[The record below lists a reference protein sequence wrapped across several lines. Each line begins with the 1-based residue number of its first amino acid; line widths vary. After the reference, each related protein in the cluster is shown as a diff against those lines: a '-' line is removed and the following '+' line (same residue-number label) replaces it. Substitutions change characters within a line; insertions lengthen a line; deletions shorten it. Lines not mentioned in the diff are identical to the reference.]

1 MYLRSVSKSP
11 SDIHVGACEQES
23 DSNNIRDIFYW
34 GQKEIE
40 QLSHFQSYTIY

>member
-1 MYLRSVSKSP
+1 MSLRCVSKP
-11 SDIHVGACEQES
+11 HSDMYESACEQR
-23 DSNNIRDIFYW
+23 DSNGIRDIFYW